1 MSQNTKKDIQQLVGN
16 TLRIGVWLSFGITVL
31 GLLIFLASHRGAHF
45 EPGTLP
51 AAPENFSFSALK
63 SGLFNGD
70 ALSIIALGVLIL
82 LITPVLRV
90 IFALYGYWL
99 EGNKLYMLISL
110 IVLSIIASS
119 LFIGATH

>member
-16 TLRIGVWLSFGITVL
+16 TLRIGVWLSFGITVM
-31 GLLIFLASHRGAHF
+31 GLLLFLAGHSGAQF

-51 AAPENFSFSALK
+51 AEPENFSFAVLK
-63 SGLFNGD
+63 KGLANGD
-70 ALSIIALGVLIL
+70 ALSMIALGVLIL

-90 IFALYGYWL
+90 VFALYGYWL
-99 EGNKLYMLISL
+99 ERNKLYMIISV
-110 IVLSIIASS
+110 IVLGIIASS

>member
-16 TLRIGVWLSFGITVL
+16 TLRIGVWLSFSITVL
-31 GLLIFLASHRGAHF
+31 GLLLFLAGHSNIQFAP
-45 EPGTLP
+45 ETLP
-51 AAPENFSFSALK
+51 AEPQKFSFSELK
-63 SGLFNGD
+63 NGLVHGD

-90 IFALYGYWL
+90 LFALYGYWL
-99 EGNKLYMLISL
+99 ERNKLYMLISI
-110 IVLSIIASS
+110 IVLAIIASS